1 VKDSN
6 NVFRT
11 FCHIN
16 EYDLAGYA
24 ELHRMIATSAP
35 VVLWA
40 PSSMLLQIPS
50 CRISEKEFVKY
61 VDDRVVRVIG
71 RRDWLL
77 SRDYRNRLAGEKW
90 EGAQWNPAV
99 DDALRSMALEDE
111 GSPLPERRVAIASDE
126 RGVGWA
132 DEYVEKNPS
141 SVAAIAEILT
151 GPDAESNMPIGVV
164 ASARKHAQDPE
175 GLAKRILR
183 DAYNHSEAIAVAGS
197 RTPFL
202 LQQRESSFLQLLR
215 TLCESEKF
223 DGPSHTPSRTLSMQE
238 MADLTQEVL
247 SVLRHLDSARR
258 TTSLNQFVANEGHQ
272 LLATWLSE
280 ICQELVEDEANNVRG
295 KVVRSLQRDFDTGR
309 LENSLKDVLTNRDAI
324 IGWTGDI
331 TSTIDPALSR
341 ELKVLGLVGLLAG
354 VYGLQRNIRQ
364 LAGFAPGHYSGPQWA
379 FLYTFGTR
387 ATGRSHRI
395 MRNVLDNLGS

>member
-1 VKDSN
+1 
-6 NVFRT
+6 
-11 FCHIN
+11 
-16 EYDLAGYA
+16 
-24 ELHRMIATSAP
+24 
-35 VVLWA
+35 
-40 PSSMLLQIPS
+40 
-50 CRISEKEFVKY
+50 
-61 VDDRVVRVIG
+61 
-71 RRDWLL
+71 
-77 SRDYRNRLAGEKW
+77 
-90 EGAQWNPAV
+90 
-99 DDALRSMALEDE
+99 
-111 GSPLPERRVAIASDE
+111 
-126 RGVGWA
+126 
-132 DEYVEKNPS
+132 
-141 SVAAIAEILT
+141 
-151 GPDAESNMPIGVV
+151 
-164 ASARKHAQDPE
+164 
-175 GLAKRILR
+175 
-183 DAYNHSEAIAVAGS
+183 VAGS

-223 DGPSHTPSRTLSMQE
+223 DGPSHIPSRMLSMQE

-258 TTSLNQFVANEGHQ
+258 TTSLSQFVGNEGHQ

-295 KVVRSLQRDFDTGR
+295 KVIRSLQRDFDAGR
-309 LENSLKDVLTNRDAI
+309 LENSLKDVLTNKDAI

-331 TSTIDPALSR
+331 TSTIEPALSR

-364 LAGFAPGHYSGPQWA
+364 LAGFAPVHYSGPQWA
-379 FLYTFGTR
+379 FLYTFGTG